1 MNLQE
6 WRNQATAEITLP
18 SGLQVKARTN
28 VDLLDLA
35 LGGDIPNDLL
45 GEVSQWIGSDGKL
58 DVELDQFAKMAP
70 VLNVLVKR
78 VFIDP
83 PAADEPDETH
93 IGVNE
98 LKATDKIWLLRWA
111 NEQSGAGELRPFPEE
126 QEAHLAAS

>member
-6 WRNQATAEITLP
+6 WRSRSTAQITLP
-18 SGLQVKARTN
+18 SGLVVKAKTN

-35 LGGDIPNDLL
+35 LGGDIPTDLL
-45 GEVSQWIGSDGKL
+45 AEVSKWMGSDGKL

-70 VLNVLVKR
+70 VLNGLVKR

-83 PAADEPDETH
+83 PAADEPGETH

-98 LKATDKIWLLRWA
+98 LPATDRVWLLRWA
-111 NEQSGAGELRPFPEE
+111 NEGTGAGELRPFPE
-126 QEAHLAAS
+126 